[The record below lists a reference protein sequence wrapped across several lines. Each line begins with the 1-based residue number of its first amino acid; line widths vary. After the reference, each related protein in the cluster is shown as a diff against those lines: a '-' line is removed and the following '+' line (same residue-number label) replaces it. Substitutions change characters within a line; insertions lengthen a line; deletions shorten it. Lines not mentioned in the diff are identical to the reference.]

1 MDGRD
6 LGALRR
12 NWEEIE
18 AEETR
23 LLQQMTVQEG
33 ISQLLA
39 LHRIFEPQFQQ
50 TEALFR
56 AEREAHLVELQWRL
70 QKLAEWMKEQRGGE
84 PIPVGG
90 GSPRAA

>member
-6 LGALRR
+6 LGALRQ

-23 LLQQMTVQEG
+23 LLQQMTVQKG

-50 TEALFR
+50 TESIFR
-56 AEREAHLVELQWRL
+56 AEREAHLVELQQRL

-84 PIPVGG
+84 PASVGG
-90 GSPRAA
+90 GSPKAA